1 MIVYSHWRTT
11 QSYLSEKLKRE
22 EGWDSFHATHLEA
35 KEEEFERN
43 IQDFTENCAA
53 GHFSVLVASSGLLK
67 EGRDLQSADCMV
79 FYDVYGNALAY
90 EQLIGRIDR
99 IGQTA
104 ERLEIVYLLR
114 EESGDHFRLVEF
126 KERLSKFYS
135 TMGRLGEVVPPSLDS
150 RAFENMSSDRL
161 RLLQDSQLEV
171 DLEEIQSLDLGG
183 FEPASLPVGLEYST
197 PDWIEKGLNRMAK
210 ETAER
215 LGFPV
220 ADNQMTV
227 GDVSALAD
235 YKQLISITF
244 EQNLKKF
251 GSQVNRLRG
260 QSRPFGERWRELMLR
275 IWLEDRGQ
283 SKTAMFRKN
292 GTMAVASFGEWS
304 NVAFFLR
311 GDEGWREAA
320 EGEFWKH
327 ASEHLL
333 AETMWVDSPV
343 LAEESLEKAISN
355 VESRLAE
362 RDVNIQRLAHQTA
375 LIRLHAQKG
384 REGLSEEAKTVIS
397 KKIEVER
404 NSIALLEP
412 QDRVHLGVTQHLTVM
427 EDLE

>member
-1 MIVYSHWRTT
+1 MAGEVRVLLEGLNEALHDGDEGPADPKYAHLTSLIKRFKESGKRGVIVYSHWRTT

-183 FEPASLPVGLEYST
+183 LSRPHCRLGLS
-197 PDWIEKGLNRMAK
+197 IRLQIGSKGPQSNGQRNGG
-210 ETAER
+210 T
-215 LGFPV
+215 LGFPCCGQPNDSRRCERVGRLQTTHQQNIREKSRTICRGGKAPPRSKPTVWRKMERTHV
-220 ADNQMTV
+220 AHLV
-227 GDVSALAD
+227 G
-235 YKQLISITF
+235 
-244 EQNLKKF
+244 
-251 GSQVNRLRG
+251 R
-260 QSRPFGERWRELMLR
+260 
-275 IWLEDRGQ
+275 
-283 SKTAMFRKN
+283 
-292 GTMAVASFGEWS
+292 
-304 NVAFFLR
+304 
-311 GDEGWREAA
+311 
-320 EGEFWKH
+320 
-327 ASEHLL
+327 
-333 AETMWVDSPV
+333 
-343 LAEESLEKAISN
+343 
-355 VESRLAE
+355 
-362 RDVNIQRLAHQTA
+362 
-375 LIRLHAQKG
+375 
-384 REGLSEEAKTVIS
+384 
-397 KKIEVER
+397 
-404 NSIALLEP
+404 
-412 QDRVHLGVTQHLTVM
+412 
-427 EDLE
+427 